1 MSYISAAPFT
11 CYAEAILN
19 YALLLATVYATKQVN
34 YNIKS
39 NNYLESLDNFESP
52 AEFLDIMSQRT
63 LALTFNGNEFDY

>member
-39 NNYLESLDNFESP
+39 NKYLESLDNFESP
-52 AEFLDIMSQRT
+52 ADS
-63 LALTFNGNEFDY
+63 